1 MGCMLCPRRC
11 GADRKNSIGIC
22 GASDTLKIARAM
34 PHFWE
39 EPCISGINGSGTV
52 FFSGCQLGC
61 VYCQN
66 REISRAQAGKVVS
79 VERLTEIY
87 FELAQKGVHNINLVT
102 PDPYLPLIKA
112 SVIQAKEQGLALPF
126 LMNCSGYETVEM
138 IRSMD
143 GLIDIFLP
151 DFKYMSPLLS
161 KKYSHASDY
170 PAVAKKALA
179 EMVRQQPKAVF
190 DKNGMMQKGVI
201 VRHLLLPGCTEDSKR
216 VLAYLYQTYK
226 DSIYISIM
234 SQFTPLELKEYPELD
249 RCVSET
255 EYEELIDFAQKLG
268 VTQAYIQ
275 EGSAAS
281 ESFIP
286 AFDCEGV

>member
-1 MGCMLCPRRC
+1 MGCILCPRRC
-11 GADRKNSIGIC
+11 SADRKNSIGIC

-112 SVIQAKEQGLALPF
+112 SVMQAKEQGLALPF

-151 DFKYMSPLLS
+151 DFKYMSPLLA

-170 PAVAKKALA
+170 PAVGKQALA

-190 DKNGMMQKGVI
+190 DRDGMMQKGVI

-234 SQFTPLELKEYPELD
+234 SQFTPLGLKEYPELD

-268 VTQAYIQ
+268 VTRAYIQ

>member
-1 MGCMLCPRRC
+1 
-11 GADRKNSIGIC
+11 
-22 GASDTLKIARAM
+22 
-34 PHFWE
+34 
-39 EPCISGINGSGTV
+39 
-52 FFSGCQLGC
+52 
-61 VYCQN
+61 
-66 REISRAQAGKVVS
+66 
-79 VERLTEIY
+79 
-87 FELAQKGVHNINLVT
+87 
-102 PDPYLPLIKA
+102 IKA
-112 SVIQAKEQGLALPF
+112 SVMQAKEQGLTLPF

-151 DFKYMSPLLS
+151 DFKYMSPLLA

-234 SQFTPLELKEYPELD
+234 SQFTPLGLKEYPELD

-268 VTQAYIQ
+268 VTRAYIQ